1 MGAMATLLY
10 MVSLLITVYTW
21 LIVAQALLSWFPMN
35 PGTILYSINGAIRGL
50 TDPYLSLFRR
60 FLPTPRVGTVG
71 IDLSAIVGL
80 LVLIVAMQM
89 LRQLSF

>member
-1 MGAMATLLY
+1 MD
-10 MVSLLITVYTW
+10 SLLNIVYLLVTIYTW
-21 LIVAQALLSWFPMN
+21 LIVAQALLSWFPMR
-35 PGTILYSINGAIRGL
+35 PGTLLSSINDAVRGL

-89 LRQLSF
+89 LGRLSA

>member
-1 MGAMATLLY
+1 MDSLLNI
-10 MVSLLITVYTW
+10 VFLLITIYTW
-21 LIVAQALLSWFPMN
+21 LIVAQALLSWFPMR
-35 PGTILYSINGAIRGL
+35 PGTLISSINDAVRGL

-80 LVLIVAMQM
+80 LVLIVAMQV
-89 LRQLSF
+89 LGRLTT

>member
-1 MGAMATLLY
+1 MATLLD
-10 MVSLLITVYTW
+10 MVYLLITIYTW
-21 LIVAQALLSWFPMN
+21 LIVAQALLSWFPMS
-35 PGTILYSINGAIRGL
+35 PGTVLYSINSAIRGL
-50 TDPYLSLFRR
+50 TEPYLSLFRR

-80 LVLIVAMQM
+80 LVLIVVMQL

>member
-1 MGAMATLLY
+1 MDSLLNIVY
-10 MVSLLITVYTW
+10 LLITIYTW
-21 LIVAQALLSWFPMN
+21 LIVAQALLSWFPMR
-35 PGTILYSINGAIRGL
+35 PGTLISSINDAVRGL
-50 TDPYLSLFRR
+50 TDPYLSVFRR

-89 LRQLSF
+89 LGRLSA

>member
-1 MGAMATLLY
+1 MDYLLD
-10 MVSLLITVYTW
+10 MVYLLITIYTW

-35 PGTILYSINGAIRGL
+35 PGTILYGINGAIRSL
-50 TDPYLSLFRR
+50 TEPYLSLFRR

-80 LVLIVAMQM
+80 LVLIVAKQV
-89 LRQLSF
+89 LRQLSS

>member
-1 MGAMATLLY
+1 MDSIINI
-10 MVSLLITVYTW
+10 VFLLITIYTW
-21 LIVAQALLSWFPMN
+21 LIVAQALLSWFPMR
-35 PGTILYSINGAIRGL
+35 PGTLISSINDAVRGL

-80 LVLIVAMQM
+80 LVLIVAMQV
-89 LRQLSF
+89 LGRLTA